1 MNDLDMARR
10 AHKNMVAAFASLP
23 DHQPDGFVHRDGGV
37 VVAATG
43 SPVVLFNEVLPVEDG
58 VAADALAAGIER
70 VRAAGLPFLVQLRD
84 SVDDALLP
92 VVEEFGLA
100 EAGSLSWPAMVLTDL
115 PTRLDG
121 PAELEIRRA
130 AGPADF
136 DRYLRDSAAVAG
148 GNPARTATWL
158 GRGVSDDPDWTLLT
172 GHVAGAPVAKSMSF
186 RSGGVVGVYDVATA
200 EAARRRG
207 YGWAL
212 TLAAIMAGVEARC
225 TMATLQSSAMALPMY
240 EAHGFRTLYRY
251 RAFRDI

>member
-92 VVEEFGLA
+92 VVEEFG
-100 EAGSLSWPAMVLTDL
+100 SP
-115 PTRLDG
+115 R
-121 PAELEIRRA
+121 
-130 AGPADF
+130 
-136 DRYLRDSAAVAG
+136 
-148 GNPARTATWL
+148 PARC
-158 GRGVSDDPDWTLLT
+158 RGPQW
-172 GHVAGAPVAKSMSF
+172 
-186 RSGGVVGVYDVATA
+186 
-200 EAARRRG
+200 
-207 YGWAL
+207 
-212 TLAAIMAGVEARC
+212 C
-225 TMATLQSSAMALPMY
+225 
-240 EAHGFRTLYRY
+240 
-251 RAFRDI
+251 